1 VTQET
6 GLPTLTE
13 LEPEVMRGGTFPGPA
28 RLGSWPE
35 ASLHGGPMV
44 VAVGPRATTSVGGL
58 TDLSRPSPNRK
69 ERPELCDETLSE
81 LCDETLPIWI
91 GR

>member
-1 VTQET
+1 
-6 GLPTLTE
+6 
-13 LEPEVMRGGTFPGPA
+13 
-28 RLGSWPE
+28 
-35 ASLHGGPMV
+35 MV